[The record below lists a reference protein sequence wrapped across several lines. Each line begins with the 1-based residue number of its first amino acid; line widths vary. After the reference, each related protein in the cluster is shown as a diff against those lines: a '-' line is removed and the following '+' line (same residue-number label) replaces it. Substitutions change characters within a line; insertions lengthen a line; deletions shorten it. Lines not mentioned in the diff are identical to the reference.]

1 MAFITVSD
9 HVIVT
14 ESFEKFVEGF
24 LSLLQRFMITS
35 PVAYGVL
42 SPVKNIYVLLFYF
55 QFF

>member
-55 QFF
+55 QFI